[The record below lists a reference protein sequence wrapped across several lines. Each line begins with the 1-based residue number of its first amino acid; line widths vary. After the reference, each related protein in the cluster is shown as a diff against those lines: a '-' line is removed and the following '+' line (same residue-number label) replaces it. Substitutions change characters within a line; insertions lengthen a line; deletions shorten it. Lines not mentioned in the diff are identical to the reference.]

1 MLQLPPLPTWD
12 SLHPL
17 IVHFPI
23 VLLLVCPLFVL
34 MGALLSPAK
43 GRPYLSTALILLL
56 LGTASVFFA
65 VETGEAASQ
74 LVEQNPPIEVLLKS
88 HQSLAVDTR
97 NVFVTLSV
105 IACGVFLLPRLLGK
119 GESVLFSR
127 VLPLSFL
134 VFYAVGIIFLV
145 NTGDRGGRMV
155 HELGVHAMI
164 SPTTEKPAASPG
176 DPNPE

>member
-1 MLQLPPLPTWD
+1 MLQLPPLLSWS

-17 IVHFPI
+17 LIHFPI
-23 VLLLVCPLFVL
+23 ALLLVFPVFIVI
-34 MGALLSPAK
+34 GASLSPAK

-56 LGTASVFFA
+56 LGTASLFFA
-65 VETGEAASQ
+65 VQTGEAASHF
-74 LVEQNPPIEVLLKS
+74 VDRTPPVAALLKS
-88 HQSLAVDTR
+88 HQALATETR
-97 NVFVTLSV
+97 DVFVTLSV
-105 IACGVFLLPRLLGK
+105 IGLGVFLFPPLLGK
-119 GESVLFSR
+119 ERQLFSR

-145 NTGDRGGRMV
+145 NTADRGGRMV

-176 DPNPE
+176 NPTPE